1 MSHCRQPAQMG
12 GTDKALITGRDDVSK
27 KGKWQLFQRHIFAKA
42 QGWAGSDEFQ
52 VGIISLLREAP
63 ASWTR
68 VCVGGTRAGRPGVR
82 KCWVR
87 AKGLPTPP
95 DKKESLGRSVWG
107 LRMEAPMLGMQL
119 CLRACKACHIKLSK
133 WPIVVPGRSHIG
145 LWPGA
150 GLLISLSQVFGVS
163 LPLTGCVPW
172 HEIIYFLQALASSSK
187 NPRDFPGDRVVR
199 TPCFQCRG
207 SGFHPWVGN

>member
-1 MSHCRQPAQMG
+1 
-12 GTDKALITGRDDVSK
+12 
-27 KGKWQLFQRHIFAKA
+27 
-42 QGWAGSDEFQ
+42 
-52 VGIISLLREAP
+52 
-63 ASWTR
+63 
-68 VCVGGTRAGRPGVR
+68 
-82 KCWVR
+82 
-87 AKGLPTPP
+87 
-95 DKKESLGRSVWG
+95 
-107 LRMEAPMLGMQL
+107 MEAPMLGMQL

-187 NPRDFPGDRVVR
+187 NPRDFPGDKEFASEFMSSYLPSQNLFVTSESILRSVSLK
-199 TPCFQCRG
+199 PPGCRKFYINFTH
-207 SGFHPWVGN
+207 SFDRYLLEPHSR